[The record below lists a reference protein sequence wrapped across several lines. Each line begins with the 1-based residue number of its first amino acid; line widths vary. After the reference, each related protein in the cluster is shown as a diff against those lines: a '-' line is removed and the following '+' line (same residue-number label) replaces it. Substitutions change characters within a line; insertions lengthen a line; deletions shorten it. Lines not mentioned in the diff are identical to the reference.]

1 MLNELTKDFVNDFSV
16 EVTPKVLKKNKHLIQ
31 NLPKNTHIYIAHIE
45 GFKTSDMISTAK
57 EIANLGFIPVP
68 HIAARQIKDKES
80 LADLIKAYK
89 NESGVCEAL
98 LIAGSNKK
106 VYGNFES
113 SLHLINTELFDSG
126 FTRIYFAG
134 HPEGN
139 KDIEASNVTLKESLS
154 LKGNFSNTTDAEV
167 VLTTQFCF
175 DDQKVIDWANQL
187 VIDGIN
193 LPVHIGV
200 AGPTKLSSLMKY
212 SIDCGV
218 GPSIKILEDNFSGVG
233 KLLSNYA
240 PSDFLDSLASKI
252 SLTANTNIKKVH
264 FYPFGGIKELINLYN

>member
-89 NESGVCEAL
+89 NESGVSEAL
-98 LIAGSNKK
+98 LIAGSNKN
-106 VYGNFES
+106 VYGKFES
-113 SLHLINTELFDSG
+113 SLQLINTGLFDSN
-126 FTRIYFAG
+126 FKRIYFAG

-139 KDIEASNVTLKESLS
+139 KDIEASSVTLNDSLS
-154 LKGNFSNTTDAEV
+154 LKGNFSNITDAEV

-200 AGPTKLSSLMKY
+200 AGPTKLSNLMKY
-212 SIDCGV
+212 LIDCGV
-218 GPSIKILEDNFSGVG
+218 GPSIKILEDNLLGVG
-233 KLLSNYA
+233 KLLSNYS
-240 PSDFLDSLASKI
+240 PSIFLDSLASQI
-252 SLTANTNIKKVH
+252 SLSANTNIKKVH
-264 FYPFGGIKELINLYN
+264 FYPFGGIKELLNLYG

>member
-1 MLNELTKDFVNDFSV
+1 MLNELTKDFINDFSV
-16 EVTPKVLKKNKHLIQ
+16 EVTPKVFKKNKHLIQ

-45 GFKTSDMISTAK
+45 GFKSSDMISAAK
-57 EIANLGFIPVP
+57 EIVDLGYIPVP

-89 NESGVCEAL
+89 NESGVSEAL

-113 SLHLINTELFDSG
+113 SLQLIKTGLFDSD
-126 FTRIYFAG
+126 FKRIYFAG

-139 KDIEASNVTLKESLS
+139 KDIEASSVTLNESLG

-167 VLTTQFCF
+167 ILTTQFCF

-200 AGPTKLSSLMKY
+200 AGPTKLSNLMKY
-212 SIDCGV
+212 SIDCGI
-218 GPSIKILEDNFSGVG
+218 GPSIKILEDNLLGVG
-233 KLLSNYA
+233 KLLSNYS
-240 PSDFLDSLASKI
+240 PSIFLDSLASKI

-264 FYPFGGIKELINLYN
+264 FYPFGGIKELLNLYS

>member
-1 MLNELTKDFVNDFSV
+1 MLNELTKDFINDFSV
-16 EVTPKVLKKNKHLIQ
+16 EVTPKVFKKNKHLIQ

-45 GFKTSDMISTAK
+45 GFKSSDMISAAK
-57 EIANLGFIPVP
+57 EIVDLGYIPVP

-89 NESGVCEAL
+89 NESGVSEAL
-98 LIAGSNKK
+98 LIAGSNKQ
-106 VYGNFES
+106 VYGDFES
-113 SLHLINTELFDSG
+113 SLQLINTGLFDSD
-126 FTRIYFAG
+126 FKRIYFAG

-139 KDIEASNVTLKESLS
+139 KDIEASSVTLDESLG

-167 VLTTQFCF
+167 ILTTQFCF

-200 AGPTKLSSLMKY
+200 AGPTKLSNLMKY
-212 SIDCGV
+212 SIDCGI
-218 GPSIKILEDNFSGVG
+218 GPSIKILEDNLLGVG
-233 KLLSNYA
+233 KLLSNYS
-240 PSDFLDSLASKI
+240 PSIFLDSLASKI

-264 FYPFGGIKELINLYN
+264 FYPFGGIKELLNLYS

>member
-1 MLNELTKDFVNDFSV
+1 
-16 EVTPKVLKKNKHLIQ
+16 
-31 NLPKNTHIYIAHIE
+31 
-45 GFKTSDMISTAK
+45 MISTAK
-57 EIANLGFIPVP
+57 EIVDLGYIPVP

-89 NESGVCEAL
+89 NESGVSEAL

-113 SLHLINTELFDSG
+113 SLQLINTGLFDSD
-126 FTRIYFAG
+126 FKRIYFAG

-139 KDIEASNVTLKESLS
+139 KDIEASSVTLNDSLS
-154 LKGNFSNTTDAEV
+154 LKGNFSNITDAEV

-200 AGPTKLSSLMKY
+200 AGPTKLSNLMKY
-212 SIDCGV
+212 LIDCGV
-218 GPSIKILEDNFSGVG
+218 GPSIKILEDNLLGVG
-233 KLLSNYA
+233 KLLSNYL
-240 PSDFLDSLASKI
+240 PSIFLDSLASQI
-252 SLTANTNIKKVH
+252 SLSANTNIKKVH
-264 FYPFGGIKELINLYN
+264 FYPFGGIKELLNLYG

>member
-1 MLNELTKDFVNDFSV
+1 MLNELTKDFINDFSV
-16 EVTPKVLKKNKHLIQ
+16 EVTPKVFKKNKHLIQ

-45 GFKTSDMISTAK
+45 GFKSSDMISAAK
-57 EIANLGFIPVP
+57 EIVDLGYIPVP

-89 NESGVCEAL
+89 NESGVSEAL

-113 SLHLINTELFDSG
+113 SLQLIKTGLFDSD
-126 FTRIYFAG
+126 FKRIYFAG

-139 KDIEASNVTLKESLS
+139 KDIEASSVTLDESLG

-167 VLTTQFCF
+167 ILTTQFCF

-200 AGPTKLSSLMKY
+200 AGPTKLSNLMKY
-212 SIDCGV
+212 SIDCGI
-218 GPSIKILEDNFSGVG
+218 GSSIKILEDNFIGVG
-233 KLLSNYA
+233 KLLSNYS
-240 PSDFLDSLASKI
+240 PSIFLDSLASQI
-252 SLTANTNIKKVH
+252 SLSANTNIKKVH
-264 FYPFGGIKELINLYN
+264 FYPFGGIKELVNLYS

>member
-1 MLNELTKDFVNDFSV
+1 MLNELTKDFINDFSV
-16 EVTPKVLKKNKHLIQ
+16 EVTPKVFKKNKHLIQ

-45 GFKTSDMISTAK
+45 GFKSSDMISAAK
-57 EIANLGFIPVP
+57 EIVDLGYIPVP

-89 NESGVCEAL
+89 NESGVSEAL

-113 SLHLINTELFDSG
+113 SLQLIKTGLFDSD
-126 FTRIYFAG
+126 FKRIYFAG

-139 KDIEASNVTLKESLS
+139 KDIEASSVTLDESLG

-167 VLTTQFCF
+167 ILTTQFCF

-200 AGPTKLSSLMKY
+200 AGPTKLSNLMKY
-212 SIDCGV
+212 SIDCGI
-218 GPSIKILEDNFSGVG
+218 GPSIKILEDNLLGVG
-233 KLLSNYA
+233 KLLSNYS
-240 PSDFLDSLASKI
+240 PSIFLDSLASKI

-264 FYPFGGIKELINLYN
+264 FYPFGGIKELLNLYS